1 MAPSVRGQRYYRNRS
16 GIDDSWVPGIGIGIE
31 SCPSL
36 ESVLVSESVQS
47 WTRYQYRNRDQKSL
61 NLAQFY
67 VNTGKKRSLLS
78 YLWTSPYKGKGIN
91 IRIYQQL
98 PESNWSR
105 NRPEM
110 VRIGIG
116 IESCLSLESVSVSES
131 VQCWTR
137 YQYRNR
143 DRKSWYR
150 RLLACMSGV

>member
-1 MAPSVRGQRYYRNRS
+1 MP
-16 GIDDSWVPGIGIGIE
+16 IPGIGIGIGID
-31 SCPSL
+31 SLVFRLGL
-36 ESVLVSESVQS
+36 ESNMALGIKQIFSSTKS
-47 WTRYQYRNRDQKSL
+47 LTHYMFYQYKSGPIL
-61 NLAQFY
+61 CKY
-67 VNTGKKRSLLS
+67 RYKRSLLS

-98 PESNWSR
+98 PESKWSR

-150 RLLACMSGV
+150 RLLVCTI

>member
-1 MAPSVRGQRYYRNRS
+1 MDELTNCLHQGSAILSESVRNRRFRGAWNRYRNR
-16 GIDDSWVPGIGIGIE
+16 IMPIPGIGIGLGIG
-31 SCPSL
+31 P
-36 ESVLVSESVQS
+36 VLDKVSVSESGPKILKS
-47 WTRYQYRNRDQKSL
+47 GPILCKYRY
-61 NLAQFY
+61 
-67 VNTGKKRSLLS
+67 KRSLLS

-98 PESNWSR
+98 PESKWSR

-116 IESCLSLESVSVSES
+116 IESCPSLESVSVSES

-150 RLLACMSGV
+150 